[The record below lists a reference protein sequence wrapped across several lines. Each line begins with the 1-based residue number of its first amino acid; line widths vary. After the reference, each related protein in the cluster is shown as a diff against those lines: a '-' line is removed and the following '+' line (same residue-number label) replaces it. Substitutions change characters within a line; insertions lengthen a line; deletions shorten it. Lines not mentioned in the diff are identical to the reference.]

1 MMSSHARLYDVK
13 QKQGLTEL
21 PVSPYLI
28 SLVRLEGLEPSRAY
42 AHHPLKMAWH
52 LINIYKLKE
61 YSIYQLL
68 YNIYNYIF

>member
-1 MMSSHARLYDVK
+1 MMSNHARLYDVK

-52 LINIYKLKE
+52 LKHVYKTNKCG
-61 YSIYQLL
+61 SHLL
-68 YNIYNYIF
+68 Y